1 MMDYLSRSCL
11 TFLIFIETL
20 VVLKHLTF
28 NYYVYLMRM
37 TLNLAGREMLS
48 CMVVISVFITAYASF
63 QYLTLGPYLHLF
75 RDMSS
80 AVLTSIRIATAY
92 VKMKIYFETNFSDTD
107 INKLMF
113 VCYFFIVTLTLMN
126 IFISIINN
134 AMETITDGNVSQSI
148 KREMYDSNLN
158 DFFWKTISRM
168 FSNVE
173 ENSSKYINRP
183 DSLRREYIITIL
195 LIY

>member
-11 TFLIFIETL
+11 TFLIFTEIML
-20 VVLKHLTF
+20 ALKHLTF

-48 CMVVISVFITAYASF
+48 CMVVISVFITAFASF

-92 VKMKIYFETNFSDTD
+92 VKMKIYFDTTFADTD

-113 VCYFFIVTLTLMN
+113 VSFFFIVTLTLMN
-126 IFISIINN
+126 VFISIINN
-134 AMETITDGNVSQSI
+134 AMETVKSDKIQTSR
-148 KREMYDSNLN
+148 KRGIYDAKLHN
-158 DFFWKTISRM
+158 FFWKTIDGI
-168 FSNVE
+168 FSNSDHKE
-173 ENSSKYINRP
+173 S
-183 DSLRREYIITIL
+183 
-195 LIY
+195 IYAAKSADKRQR